1 MKRALLLV
9 FCFVLNNLYAQ
20 TEFQENEKVRIT
32 LKDETIPADT
42 ITIKVKDKKTNKP
55 ALIELNR
62 SQTESGLF
70 VGYYILNFS
79 KEGQLSELISN
90 HKNLRIERLG
100 KSESSSVSQTVAPS
114 TPSSLALDS
123 LTAQERLLQKQLELE
138 KASEAEKNKRKAL
151 AFKANQQGLNFY
163 EQKNFTEAQKKF
175 QEAVELDPSSGEY
188 AFRYGVSLYQ
198 NNKHQDSIHVLST
211 LDDESVSEAERNYF
225 LGLNYYRLNN
235 SEKAIQHFDKVIESE
250 DVDISSTAAFY
261 SGVLQFQSADYNNA
275 KKSFEYVIDNS
286 KDKDLDKEAD
296 AYLDKIQAAEQ
307 FEQQN
312 KNKWKYNLF
321 IGPVYDENILNVSS
335 SNSPI
340 NQAGIRAYYGGS
352 LEYRPQMTINREWTV
367 QGAVSDMYTYST
379 KFKKEDL
386 LQAADPL
393 LLSLKS
399 TYKIKDFN
407 FKKPTTLTLTPG
419 LESLMM
425 RNTNETKRSFI
436 LNSYYLQ
443 VSPFIVQRENWYG
456 NYNLEIRQDQSKL
469 KEVDDVDDLNGTRY
483 SFSTTQTYLYN
494 KEKSRSIL
502 WDLGYSQFA
511 AKGDN
516 QKYNKINT
524 ALTFVSPWIWQ
535 TVASARLDYMTLTY
549 PKHSSSR
556 KDQILT
562 ASLNSAKP
570 LSEKWSGSLSFSY
583 SNSTSN
589 VDSYDYSKF
598 QIFNVYT
605 YSGLF

>member
-1 MKRALLLV
+1 MKSALILL
-9 FCFVLNNLYAQ
+9 FCFSFNALYAQ
-20 TEFQENEKVRIT
+20 TEFRENEKVRIT
-32 LKDETIPADT
+32 LKDDTIPADT

-62 SQTESGLF
+62 SSTDPGLF

-79 KEGQLSELISN
+79 KEDQLSELISN

-100 KSESSSVSQTVAPS
+100 KNESLSTTPSVAKS
-114 TPSSLALDS
+114 TPSLSAQDS
-123 LTAQERLLQKQLELE
+123 LNAQERLLQKQLELE
-138 KASEAEKNKRKAL
+138 KASESEKMKRKELAL
-151 AFKANQQGLNFY
+151 KANQQGLSFY
-163 EQKNFTEAQKKF
+163 EQKKFAEAQKKF
-175 QEAVELDPSSGEY
+175 QEAVELDPSSSEY
-188 AFRYGVSLYQ
+188 IFRYGVSLHQNSHYQ
-198 NNKHQDSIHVLST
+198 ESIHVLST
-211 LDDESVSEAERNYF
+211 IDDEGVSEAERNYF

-235 SEKAIQHFDKVIESE
+235 ADKATQHFEKVIES
-250 DVDISSTAAFY
+250 DDATMSPTAAFY
-261 SGVLQFQSADYNNA
+261 SGVMQFQNVDYTKA

-286 KDKDLDKEAD
+286 KDKELDKEAD
-296 AYLDKIQAAEQ
+296 IYLDKIQAAEQ

-312 KNKWKYNLF
+312 KHKWKYSLF
-321 IGPVYDENILNVSS
+321 IGPVYDENILNVSTT
-335 SNSPI
+335 NNPI
-340 NQAGIRAYYGGS
+340 DQAGIRAYYGGS
-352 LEYRPQMTINREWTV
+352 LEYRPLMTINREWTV

-379 KFKKEDL
+379 KLKKEDV

-399 TYKIKDFN
+399 TYRIKDFN
-407 FKKPTTLTLTPG
+407 FKKPINLTITPG
-419 LESLMM
+419 AESLMM
-425 RNTNETKRSFI
+425 RNTDETKRSFI

-443 VSPFIVQRENWYG
+443 ISPFIVQKDNWFGSYTI
-456 NYNLEIRQDQSKL
+456 EIRQDQSRL
-469 KEVDDVDDLNGTRY
+469 KNVDAVENLNGTRY
-483 SFSTTQTYLYN
+483 SLSTTQTYLYN

-502 WDLGYSQFA
+502 WDLAYSEFS

-516 QKYNKINT
+516 QKYNKVNT
-524 ALTFVSPWIWQ
+524 ALTFVSPWVWQ
-535 TVASARLDYMTLTY
+535 TVASARLDYTTLNY

-570 LSEKWSGSLSFSY
+570 LSEKWSGSLSLSY
-583 SNSTSN
+583 SSSASN

-598 QIFNVYT
+598 QIFNIYT